1 MKELNTMKSRI
12 IAFSV
17 ACLILA
23 SAFAVTIL
31 AGDVELPKI
40 NRMTLD
46 NGLEVLALEHHEQPV
61 IAMRLV
67 LRGGMSYD
75 TPEKAGLANFTA
87 GLLRQGTATRDA
99 NQISEEIDFVGGS
112 LAAGA
117 DLDATFAT
125 CGVLTKHLAVGID
138 LLSDIVIYPT
148 FADDEVERLRK
159 QIISAIMQ
167 SKDDPNSL
175 VSEMYGRKL
184 FGDHPYGFPSL
195 GDLETAPEIT
205 RDDIVAFHEK
215 YYMPNNSFLIIVGDI
230 KPKEIFTMVEEKFSA
245 WEKGVIPELN
255 LPEPP
260 AVNGYSVILINKPD
274 ATQSNIKFGHLGIS
288 RSNPDI
294 FAVRVMNYI
303 LGGGGF
309 VSRLMKDIRSEQGLT
324 YDVNSQF
331 AYKRDVGDFTVTTF
345 TKNENT
351 TDAIKSVIGLLKDIC
366 SNGLTEVEVD
376 ECHSFYSGYFPLV
389 FETPS
394 QIARQLQTAELYN
407 LGEEYLTTYISNI
420 NGVDV
425 KEASEAAKKYIDPD
439 NMLFVVVGKAE
450 EIQAGLEEIGPVT
463 VYELSDL

>member
-1 MKELNTMKSRI
+1 MKCRI
-12 IAFSV
+12 ITLSA

-23 SAFAVTIL
+23 SAFVVTVL
-31 AGDVELPKI
+31 AGDVDLPKI

-61 IAMRLV
+61 VAMRLV
-67 LRGGMSYD
+67 MRGGMSYD
-75 TPEKAGLANFTA
+75 TPDKAGLANFTA
-87 GLLRQGTATRDA
+87 GLLRQGTTTRDA

-112 LAAGA
+112 LSAGA
-117 DLDATFAT
+117 DLDATYAT
-125 CGVLTKHLAVGID
+125 CRVLTKHTAVGID
-138 LLSDIVIYPT
+138 LLADIVINPT
-148 FADDEVERLRK
+148 FAEDEVERLRK
-159 QIISAIMQ
+159 QIIAGIMQ
-167 SKDDPNSL
+167 SKDDPNSV
-175 VSEMYGRKL
+175 VSEMYDKKL
-184 FGDHPYGFPSL
+184 FGDHPYGLPSV
-195 GDLETAPEIT
+195 GNLETATEIT

-230 KPKEIFTMVEEKFSA
+230 KPKEIFTMVKEKFST

-260 AVNGYSVILINKPD
+260 AVNGYSIILINKPD
-274 ATQSNIKFGHLGIS
+274 ATQSNIKFGHLGVS

-303 LGGGGF
+303 VGGGGF
-309 VSRLMKDIRSEQGLT
+309 VSRLVKDIRAEQGLT
-324 YDVNSQF
+324 YDINSQF
-331 AYKRDVGDFTVTTF
+331 AYNRDIGDFTVTTY
-345 TKNENT
+345 TKNEST
-351 TDAIKSVIGLLKDIC
+351 ADAIKSTIDLLKEVR
-366 SNGLTEVEVD
+366 SNGLTEKEVD

-394 QIARQLQTAELYN
+394 QIALQLQTAELYN
-407 LGEEYLTTYISNI
+407 LGEKYLTTYISNI

-425 KEASEAAKKYIDPD
+425 KKASEAARKYIDPD